1 MQSVADSEH
10 DQTTPPPATLS
21 EPGQPRQDLRR
32 EVTQKLIEAM
42 EAGNTPWQRP
52 WSAQSLRPQNGVTHN
67 AYRGINRLLL
77 SLAGQ
82 EFGDGRWVT
91 YAQAAANGWSVK
103 RGAKGHMVVKLL
115 DFGEASGAA
124 GHAEEEKPR
133 HETQASGADGAAGAL
148 GKRFGLKRYW
158 VFNAEQVEG
167 MPGLATQPAQPEF
180 DPVQRA
186 ENVMQALKE
195 KTGLL
200 IMHGAAHACYVP
212 AVDEVRVPHKKFFH
226 SPYEYYATAL
236 HECGHSTLSDKRLD
250 RRDALGKR
258 FGDAAYSMEELR
270 AELCSTYLAAE
281 TGVSHHAGQDTEAA
295 KRHLG
300 NHAAYLKSWIEV
312 LKKDSLA
319 IFAAAKDADLMA
331 TYLIDLER
339 NWSAMKEHSEWVREF
354 DGQGMVAMR

>member
-1 MQSVADSEH
+1 MDSVADSEH
-10 DQTTPPPATLS
+10 GQAALAPVPAAQL
-21 EPGQPRQDLRR
+21 ERPRQDLRS

-52 WSAQSLRPQNGVTHN
+52 WSAQSLQPRNGVTHN
-67 AYRGINRLLL
+67 LYRGINRLLL

-82 EFGDGRWVT
+82 EFADSRWVT
-91 YAQAAANGWSVK
+91 FAQAAANGWNVK
-103 RGAKGHMVVKLL
+103 RGAKGQMVVKLL
-115 DFGEASGAA
+115 DFGEGRGAS
-124 GHAEEEKPR
+124 E
-133 HETQASGADGAAGAL
+133 QAGAEKARDQTHSSQSDAGAG

-167 MPGLATQPAQPEF
+167 MPSLAAQPGQPDF

-200 IMHGAAHACYVP
+200 IMHGARNACYVP
-212 AVDEVRVPHKKFFH
+212 AKDEVRLPHKKFFR

-236 HECGHSTLSDKRLD
+236 HECGHSTLSEKRLD

-270 AELCSTYLAAE
+270 AELCSAYLAAE
-281 TGVSHHAGQDTEAA
+281 TGVAHHAGQDTEAA
-295 KRHLG
+295 ERHLG
-300 NHAAYLKSWIEV
+300 NHAAYIKSWIEV
-312 LKKDSLA
+312 LKKDPLA

-331 TYLIDLER
+331 TYLLDLER
-339 NWSAMKEHSEWVREF
+339 DWSAMKVHKEWVAAFEGR
-354 DGQGMVAMR
+354 GMAIAR

>member
-1 MQSVADSEH
+1 MDSVADSEH
-10 DQTTPPPATLS
+10 GQAALATVPAAQL
-21 EPGQPRQDLRR
+21 ERPRQDLRR

-52 WSAQSLRPQNGVTHN
+52 WCAQSLRPENGVTHN

-82 EFGDGRWVT
+82 EFADSRWVT
-91 YAQAAANGWSVK
+91 YAQAAANGWNVK
-103 RGAKGHMVVKLL
+103 RGEKGQMVVKLL
-115 DFGEASGAA
+115 DFGEGRDAA
-124 GHAEEEKPR
+124 GQAGAEKSRDQTESLEP
-133 HETQASGADGAAGAL
+133 AAGAD

-167 MPGLATQPAQPEF
+167 MPASAAQPTQPDF

-200 IMHGAAHACYVP
+200 IVHGAPHACYVP
-212 AVDEVRVPHKKFFH
+212 SMDEVRLPHKKSFH
-226 SPYEYYATAL
+226 SPYQYYASAL
-236 HECGHSTLSDKRLD
+236 HECGHSTLSEKRLD

-281 TGVSHHAGQDTEAA
+281 TGVAHHAGQDTEAA

-319 IFAAAKDADLMA
+319 IFAASKDADLMA
-331 TYLIDLER
+331 TYLLDLER
-339 NWSAMKEHSEWVREF
+339 DWSATKEHNGWVREF
-354 DGQGMVAMR
+354 EGQEMATAR